1 MNTRRVY
8 RQTATRRN
16 SIELL
21 LFIPLLI
28 LILFFLYEL
37 PKRHAWCSKL
47 LWKKRKSDLASA
59 EHKKCF
65 EICVH
70 TKQKISSFFTK
81 FFSSTFFFF
90 FRLHYPIWSRGGG
103 FVHFRNSTA
112 RKPDEETDRWWC
124 VIQKRYMWPREKF
137 FKLRS

>member
-81 FFSSTFFFF
+81 FFSSTFFFLLPTSLSYMIARRRIRPF
-90 FRLHYPIWSRGGG
+90 SKFDREKTRRGNRPLMMRYPKKIY
-103 FVHFRNSTA
+103 VTA
-112 RKPDEETDRWWC
+112 RKILQTP
-124 VIQKRYMWPREKF
+124 
-137 FKLRS
+137 